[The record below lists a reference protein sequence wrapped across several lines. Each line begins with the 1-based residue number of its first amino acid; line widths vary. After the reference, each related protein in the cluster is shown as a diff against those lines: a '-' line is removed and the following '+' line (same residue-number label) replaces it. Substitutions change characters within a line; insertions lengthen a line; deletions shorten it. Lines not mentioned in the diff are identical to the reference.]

1 MKRTAL
7 CAILAAIALP
17 LGWARADDLEQG
29 FISPVDATRPRCY
42 WYWLDGHITKDGIT
56 KDLEAMKRVGIGE
69 AYIGMIS
76 DQSGVPANPNL
87 KALTDPWWDTMVH
100 AVREGSRIGV
110 DIGVF
115 NSPGWS
121 QSGGPWVKPA
131 QTMRYVALPEVRLHG
146 PMRFDGKLPAP
157 EGTFQDIA
165 VMAFPAPDSDQTTA
179 GKQTRTSKTIDIE
192 FPASITA
199 RSVSIQP
206 TREITV
212 TAELSVSDDGKT
224 YRPLKQL
231 IVDRHRLDVMVGPM
245 TRAPIVE
252 SFPATQGRFFRLTF
266 SGDCEVGDVVVSPA
280 ARVERFPEK
289 QLGKVY
295 EEPQPPFEF
304 YSWPLSSEPN
314 QQPLVVP
321 TASVANLTKQM
332 DADGTLHW
340 DVPAGD
346 WVVLRAGM
354 RPTGSRNSPAAPEA
368 TGLEIDKMN
377 RRHVASHFDAYI
389 GELLRRVPEN
399 ERKAWKHVVADS
411 YERGPQNWT
420 DGFAADFTKRYGY
433 DPLPYLPTMT
443 GRVVGSVD
451 QSDRFL
457 WDLRRMV
464 ADRIA
469 EDYVGGLKDI
479 CNKNGLKL
487 WLENYGHWG
496 FPSEFLKYG
505 GATDEVAGEFWC
517 GGADGTLNSLGS
529 VELRDASSAAHTY
542 GKNAVFAEAFTGGPT
557 FVNSPRDLKARG
569 DWAFC
574 QGINQFTLHVYIH
587 QPDERLPGMSA
598 WFGSEFNR
606 HTTWFEMSKAWF
618 DYQRR
623 CTHLL
628 QHGLHAA
635 DVAYFI
641 GEDAPKM
648 TGLRQPALP
657 DGYDFDYINAE
668 VLLTRA
674 TVQSGRLTLPDGMSY
689 GLLVL
694 PPSQTMRPEVLTKI
708 AKFVD
713 QGLAVFGPL
722 PTRSPSLQNFPNSD
736 AEIQRLAT
744 ALKDKISDG
753 PQLQA
758 VLKTPADVSGLPPQ
772 QVLFIHRRSD
782 DADVYFLS
790 NQSDAAMSI
799 QPVFRISG
807 MASEVWHPDSG
818 VIERVASQPADAGTK
833 VPLHLDGHG
842 SVFVVF
848 RKTSDRPLPD
858 APATVTGLQIVK
870 ATYAAIDG
878 SGSGDVTER
887 LRQQVAN
894 GALHSAVTVD
904 GLGGDPARFHVKQ
917 LHLDYTLNGKAA
929 SATYGENEL
938 IALTTG
944 DRIAGPWK
952 VQFAD
957 QAFTF
962 DSLTSWTNRPEDTL
976 KYFSGTAT
984 YSIQFNAAEIGKRV
998 VLDLGAVD
1006 CIAEV
1011 TLNGHSFPAVWKY
1024 PYEVDVTTAIKAGSN
1039 ELSVKVANTWHN
1051 RLVGL
1056 KRAPNTPGL
1065 APAWTSTM
1073 PGYGP
1078 QESLLPAGLIGPVT
1092 VRGTAIK

>member
-1 MKRTAL
+1 MKRAAL
-7 CAILAAIALP
+7 CVLLAAILTPAGL
-17 LGWARADDLEQG
+17 ARADNLEQG
-29 FISPVDATRPRCY
+29 FITPSEATKPRCY
-42 WYWLDGHITKDGIT
+42 WYWLDGYITKEGIT

-69 AYIGMIS
+69 AYIGMINT
-76 DQSGVPANPNL
+76 QSGLPANPDL
-87 KALTDPWWDTMVH
+87 KALSDPWWDTMVH
-100 AVREGSRIGV
+100 AIREGSRIGV

-121 QSGGPWVKPA
+121 QSGGPWVKPE
-131 QTMRYVALPEVRLHG
+131 QSMRYVALPEMRLHG
-146 PMRFDGKLPAP
+146 PSRFDGKLPAP

-165 VMAFPAPDSDQTTA
+165 AMAFPAPESDRSDA
-179 GKQTRTSKTIDIE
+179 GKQTRNSKTIDIE
-192 FPASITA
+192 FPVSITA
-199 RSVSIQP
+199 RSVAIQP
-206 TREITV
+206 TKEITV
-212 TAELSVSDDGKT
+212 TAELSVSNDGKT
-224 YRPLKQL
+224 YRPVKEMV
-231 IVDRHRLDVMVGPM
+231 VDRHRLDVMVGPM

-252 SFPATQGRFFRLTF
+252 SFPATRGRFFQLAF

-304 YSWPLSSEPN
+304 YSWPLRSEPN
-314 QQPLVVP
+314 QPPLVVVP
-321 TASVANLTKQM
+321 GSVANLTKQM

-377 RRHVASHFDAYI
+377 RTHVATHFNAYI
-389 GELLRRVPEN
+389 GELLRRIPEG

-420 DGFAADFTKRYGY
+420 DGFMTDFQKRYGY
-433 DPLPYLPTMT
+433 DPLPYLPAMT

-479 CNKNGLKL
+479 CGKNGLKL

-517 GGADGTLNSLGS
+517 GGAAGSLNSLGS

-557 FVNSPRDLKARG
+557 FVNSPRDLKTRG

-587 QPDERLPGMSA
+587 QPDERMPGMSA

-628 QHGLHAA
+628 QHGLHVA

-657 DGYDFDYINAE
+657 AGYDFDYINAE

-674 TVQSGRLTLPDGMSY
+674 TVQNGRLTLPDGMSY
-689 GLLVL
+689 RLLVL
-694 PPSQTMRPEVLTKI
+694 PPSQTMRPEVLAKI

-713 QGLAVFGPL
+713 QGLTVFGAL
-722 PTRSPSLQNFPNSD
+722 PTRSPSLKNFPDSD
-736 AEIQRLAT
+736 AEIQRLAA
-744 ALKDKISDG
+744 ALKDKVADG
-753 PQLQA
+753 PQLQPA
-758 VLKTPADVSGLPPQ
+758 LKVPADVSGLPPE
-772 QVLFIHRRSD
+772 QVLFIHRHSD
-782 DADVYFLS
+782 DADV
-790 NQSDAAMSI
+790 
-799 QPVFRISG
+799 
-807 MASEVWHPDSG
+807 
-818 VIERVASQPADAGTK
+818 
-833 VPLHLDGHG
+833 
-842 SVFVVF
+842 
-848 RKTSDRPLPD
+848 
-858 APATVTGLQIVK
+858 
-870 ATYAAIDG
+870 
-878 SGSGDVTER
+878 
-887 LRQQVAN
+887 
-894 GALHSAVTVD
+894 
-904 GLGGDPARFHVKQ
+904 
-917 LHLDYTLNGKAA
+917 
-929 SATYGENEL
+929 
-938 IALTTG
+938 
-944 DRIAGPWK
+944 
-952 VQFAD
+952 
-957 QAFTF
+957 
-962 DSLTSWTNRPEDTL
+962 
-976 KYFSGTAT
+976 
-984 YSIQFNAAEIGKRV
+984 
-998 VLDLGAVD
+998 
-1006 CIAEV
+1006 
-1011 TLNGHSFPAVWKY
+1011 
-1024 PYEVDVTTAIKAGSN
+1024 
-1039 ELSVKVANTWHN
+1039 
-1051 RLVGL
+1051 
-1056 KRAPNTPGL
+1056 
-1065 APAWTSTM
+1065 
-1073 PGYGP
+1073 
-1078 QESLLPAGLIGPVT
+1078 
-1092 VRGTAIK
+1092 